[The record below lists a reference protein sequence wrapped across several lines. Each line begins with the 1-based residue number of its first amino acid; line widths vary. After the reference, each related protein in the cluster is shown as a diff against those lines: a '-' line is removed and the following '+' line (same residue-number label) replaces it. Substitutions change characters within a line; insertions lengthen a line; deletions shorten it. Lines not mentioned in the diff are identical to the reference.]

1 MKNICSV
8 CGNEIPKDEVF
19 EKIICP
25 NGKEICR
32 CHPCVASDRST
43 DAHAYVFS
51 EFSQFL
57 DSFLEDGKI
66 SEELAEDM
74 LSYMLGGEKDC
85 VSMGH
90 YSKKDS
96 ASMVK
101 SIISEC
107 KENLEKYDSIQDLLC
122 DEEVDFEE
130 RLDEIEDDYNC
141 RNRFFEENEWR
152 RNLEEERN
160 KGTELYAYTYWFHE
174 LKDKDTGLNNENI
187 GKSIFDNLED

>member
-43 DAHAYVFS
+43 DAHAYVFYV
-51 EFSQFL
+51 FSQFL

-66 SEELAEDM
+66 SEGLAEDM

-122 DEEVDFEE
+122 DEEAD
-130 RLDEIEDDYNC
+130 
-141 RNRFFEENEWR
+141 FEENEWR
-152 RNLEEERN
+152 KNLEEERN

-187 GKSIFDNLED
+187 GKSIFDDLED